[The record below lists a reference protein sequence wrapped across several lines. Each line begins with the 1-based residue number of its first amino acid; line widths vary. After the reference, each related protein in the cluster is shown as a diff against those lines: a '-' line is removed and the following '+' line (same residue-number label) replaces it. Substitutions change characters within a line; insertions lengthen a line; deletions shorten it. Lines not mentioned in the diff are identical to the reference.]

1 MRLWGLI
8 DSCQRFTV
16 HELPVGWANASWV
29 ETAIIDYNDGEGING
44 TEIMEIELEFNRAA
58 IADVEVEIVN
68 ATEVE
73 ATREEAIEYLKEW
86 WEVLYPSVEP
96 VANPTPERNN
106 PPK

>member
-1 MRLWGLI
+1 M
-8 DSCQRFTV
+8 
-16 HELPVGWANASWV
+16 